1 MENNFERELSYQEA
15 KSKLVGKLTTMLAIA
30 GFWFCLLR
38 LFLLGDP
45 EVSNWELFVDSLMAA
60 VDCYIPYRV
69 GFAVTGTP
77 AGGTIGGLV
86 IMIWL
91 SPWVAE
97 HELLAG
103 LVIIVAYLVDFRPS
117 VITLI
122 RTWKR

>member
-1 MENNFERELSYQEA
+1 MENNFGRELTYQEA
-15 KSKLVGKLTTMLAIA
+15 KSKLVCKLTTIAAIA

-69 GFAVTGTP
+69 GFAMTGTP
-77 AGGTIGGLV
+77 MDGLIGALV
-86 IMIWL
+86 IMVWVG
-91 SPWVAE
+91 PWVAE

-103 LVIIVAYLVDFRPS
+103 LVIIAGYLIDFGPCIYR
-117 VITLI
+117 LML
-122 RTWKR
+122 TWKR